1 MSTGDGDSRE
11 RERGI
16 VGDSRARA
24 WPQEKSAEAGEG

>member
-1 MSTGDGDSRE
+1 MEILE